1 MKSWKNPRHWS
12 GKQRRAVVTAEL
24 EAHLTEVLD
33 EAGCLNGKAQQKL
46 KMAEDLLGRLT
57 GYYDQQ
63 AEDELPF

>member
-1 MKSWKNPRHWS
+1 MARCKNQGHWS
-12 GKQRRAVVTAEL
+12 DEQRRAVTAEL

-33 EAGCLNGKAQQKL
+33 EAGRLNGKARQKL